1 MTHMHIQMS
10 HIQLTY
16 TVINMY
22 IHVSHVQ
29 LTYTVINMQD
39 GGGNIY
45 MWELLTCGSSI
56 HV

>member
-1 MTHMHIQMS
+1 MEVAFMCRSYQH
-10 HIQLTY
+10 
-16 TVINMY
+16 
-22 IHVSHVQ
+22 IHVSHIQ

-39 GGGNIY
+39 GGGDIH